1 MKLQGNRNW
10 NKSSFSLP
18 TLWRWLNIV
27 EIYVLKIPQRVSIFN
42 TLQFLSASFK
52 GYVAANWLISDRDRW
67 RWFFQKQH
75 HSSTTLPCKPWT
87 RSVQSTKPKAGW
99 CFDFFV
105 CLWEDAKIWR
115 TDPEWTCLGQKSIQA
130 PVLSSCRCKT
140 VGVDLFTFWCRWNV
154 RHFFAGTLL
163 IFFLEVC
170 LHLHI
175 WLCIW
180 LYVYDCVCICVH
192 IHAKEFT
199 TSIRRN
205 IPVACA
211 IR

>member
-1 MKLQGNRNW
+1 MAQHCW
-10 NKSSFSLP
+10 NIDLYLRPSH
-18 TLWRWLNIV
+18 I
-27 EIYVLKIPQRVSIFN
+27 VSIFN
-42 TLQFLSASFK
+42 KLQFLFASFK
-52 GYVAANWLISDRDRW
+52 GYVAAKWLIFDHGRW

-99 CFDFFV
+99 CFDFFRK
-105 CLWEDAKIWR
+105 WEDAKIRR
-115 TDPEWTCLGQKSIQA
+115 TDPEWTCLGQKSIQP

-154 RHFFAGTLL
+154 RHFFADTLL

-175 WLCIW
+175 QIWLCIW
-180 LYVYDCVCICVH
+180 HMCMIVQVYVYIYIY

-211 IR
+211 ID